1 MDEYQTAMLALEKN
15 SLGLQKTS
23 LGLQESSL
31 ALQESSLALQQAGLA
46 LQEAVLTASH
56 WHTAI
61 TLAVSSCL
69 VLYGFRIM
77 RQSTEARNA
86 ALQADQEQRRQEHTE
101 TMRRM
106 EQQHAE
112 TMQHMDRE
120 HAETMQRMDREHDET
135 VRRIDRQHTEA
146 MDTLRTIIHG
156 LETTIER
163 TAPKESRIR
172 TDA

>member
-15 SLGLQKTS
+15 SLALEET
-23 LGLQESSL
+23 SL

-46 LQEAVLTASH
+46 LQEAALTASH

-146 MDTLRTIIHG
+146 MDTLHTIIHG

>member
-15 SLGLQKTS
+15 SLSLEETS
-23 LGLQESSL
+23 LG
-31 ALQESSLALQQAGLA
+31 LQESSLALQQAGLA
-46 LQEAVLTASH
+46 LQEAALTASH

-112 TMQHMDRE
+112 TMQ
-120 HAETMQRMDREHDET
+120 RMDREHDET

>member
-15 SLGLQKTS
+15 SLALEETSLSLQKTS
-23 LGLQESSL
+23 L
-31 ALQESSLALQQAGLA
+31 A
-46 LQEAVLTASH
+46 LQEAALTAGH

-86 ALQADQEQRRQEHTE
+86 ALKADQEQRRQEHTE

-112 TMQHMDRE
+112 AIGAL
-120 HAETMQRMDREHDET
+120 HAT
-135 VRRIDRQHTEA
+135 
-146 MDTLRTIIHG
+146 IHG

-163 TAPKESRIR
+163 TAPKEEGNR
-172 TDA
+172 AGV

>member
-15 SLGLQKTS
+15 SLALEET
-23 LGLQESSL
+23 SL

-112 TMQHMDRE
+112 TMQ
-120 HAETMQRMDREHDET
+120 RMDREHDET

-146 MDTLRTIIHG
+146 MDTLHTIIHG

-163 TAPKESRIR
+163 TAPRESRIR
-172 TDA
+172 IDA

>member
-1 MDEYQTAMLALEKN
+1 M
-15 SLGLQKTS
+15 
-23 LGLQESSL
+23 
-31 ALQESSLALQQAGLA
+31 
-46 LQEAVLTASH
+46 TASH

-61 TLAVSSCL
+61 SLAVSSCL
-69 VLYGFRIM
+69 VLYGCRIM

-86 ALQADQEQRRQEHTE
+86 ALKADQEQRRQERTE

-112 TMQHMDRE
+112 
-120 HAETMQRMDREHDET
+120 
-135 VRRIDRQHTEA
+135 A
-146 MDTLRTIIHG
+146 MDTLHTIIHG

-163 TAPKESRIR
+163 TAPKESRSR

>member
-15 SLGLQKTS
+15 SLSLEETSLGLQKTS

-112 TMQHMDRE
+112 TMQ
-120 HAETMQRMDREHDET
+120 RMDREHDET

-146 MDTLRTIIHG
+146 MDTLHTIIHG

-172 TDA
+172 TEA

>member
-15 SLGLQKTS
+15 SLALEETS

-46 LQEAVLTASH
+46 LQEAALTSSH
-56 WHTAI
+56 WHTGI

-86 ALQADQEQRRQEHTE
+86 ALKADQEQRRQERTE

-106 EQQHAE
+106 DQQH
-112 TMQHMDRE
+112 
-120 HAETMQRMDREHDET
+120 
-135 VRRIDRQHTEA
+135 VEA
-146 MDTLRTIIHG
+146 MDALHAIIHG

-163 TAPKESRIR
+163 TAPKEEGNR
-172 TDA
+172 AGV

>member
-15 SLGLQKTS
+15 SLSLEETSLGLQKTS
-23 LGLQESSL
+23 LG
-31 ALQESSLALQQAGLA
+31 LQESSLALQQAGLA

-112 TMQHMDRE
+112 TMQ
-120 HAETMQRMDREHDET
+120 RMDREHDET

-172 TDA
+172 TNA

>member
-1 MDEYQTAMLALEKN
+1 MWEETHQKQQAFRYRKGTRNMNEYQTAMV
-15 SLGLQKTS
+15 
-23 LGLQESSL
+23 
-31 ALQESSLALQQAGLA
+31 ALQETSVALQQAGLT
-46 LQEAVLTASH
+46 LQEAALTASH

-77 RQSTEARNA
+77 RQSTDARNA
-86 ALQADQEQRRQEHTE
+86 ALQADQEQRHQEHAE

-112 TMQHMDRE
+112 
-120 HAETMQRMDREHDET
+120 
-135 VRRIDRQHTEA
+135 A
-146 MDTLRTIIHG
+146 MDALHAVIHG

-163 TAPKESRIR
+163 TAPKEGGTR
-172 TDA
+172 AGV